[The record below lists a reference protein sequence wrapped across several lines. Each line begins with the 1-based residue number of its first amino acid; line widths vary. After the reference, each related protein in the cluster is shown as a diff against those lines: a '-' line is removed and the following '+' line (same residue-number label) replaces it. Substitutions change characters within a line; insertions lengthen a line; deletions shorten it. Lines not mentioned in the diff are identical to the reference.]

1 MVFLI
6 ANTIVFLQVYS
17 EMINQ
22 MNVHVVAKSRRRQQ
36 TQRIFMPSQRFYNTN
51 FPPLCLNLNLS
62 RPQKFDISFY
72 KFGHIN
78 AQEILI
84 LMPEYKVA
92 GTELENLTKTLEN
105 LAKKLNTLQ
114 RL

>member
-1 MVFLI
+1 
-6 ANTIVFLQVYS
+6 
-17 EMINQ
+17 MIIQ

-78 AQEILI
+78 
-84 LMPEYKVA
+84 VSC
-92 GTELENLTKTLEN
+92 TSCRENNVNQKIIYDV
-105 LAKKLNTLQ
+105 K